1 MLQLLRNNINVKKIL
16 LTQAFFQD
24 LNWFNTFLCQFNGVT
39 YYDHTQ
45 SGAQVHLDASLTVL
59 GGAYDAMVYSLPIPR
74 DYKNYSIVHLEALN
88 IVVASKV
95 WAEAWANKQIH
106 VFCDN
111 MAVVEVLNTGKARDS
126 VLAMCARN
134 IWLISAIFNIQFKF
148 THISGKQNCLAD
160 LLSRWTGQPAHYEK
174 LSIFC
179 PHASWIPTHLDFT
192 LLNTLI

>member
-1 MLQLLRNNINVKKIL
+1 MNRTLELLRDNTNARKIL

-24 LNWFNTFLCQFNGVT
+24 LNWFNTFLYQFNG
-39 YYDHTQ
+39 HI
-45 SGAQVHLDASLTVL
+45 DASLTGL
-59 GGAYDAMVYSLPIPR
+59 GGAYNSMVYSLPIPK

-88 IVVASKV
+88 IIVASKV

-134 IWLISAIFNIQFKF
+134 I
-148 THISGKQNCLAD
+148 
-160 LLSRWTGQPAHYEK
+160 
-174 LSIFC
+174 
-179 PHASWIPTHLDFT
+179 
-192 LLNTLI
+192 